1 MRLPNQHNTA
11 PKDTPNMAIEHST
24 TVPLGVI
31 DVDSMGQFLE
41 KAHLDFV
48 GITGHLHLANKMLS
62 AEMLEAAGPSIIAF
76 HQEIA
81 TKDPLERMAYAQSLL
96 AHARAAWL
104 TKLLTEQTDA
114 HALGIVSEAC
124 ERAAGTLGRLTRAI
138 NEYRKPAGPA
148 TQVSISQ
155 GNQVLVQNLMKVDK
169 HDEQSGTEVPAKN
182 KAVSFNAQGTTL
194 PAAGSPKDRTVAM
207 EHGSKNGIRK
217 VARCNE
223 RVPSRREISRGRS
236 KSKGYAKDTLISQK

>member
-1 MRLPNQHNTA
+1 
-11 PKDTPNMAIEHST
+11 
-24 TVPLGVI
+24 
-31 DVDSMGQFLE
+31 
-41 KAHLDFV
+41 
-48 GITGHLHLANKMLS
+48 MLS
-62 AEMLEAAGPSIIAF
+62 SEMIEAAGPSIIAF

-124 ERAAGTLGRLTRAI
+124 ERAAGTFGRLTRAI
-138 NEYRKPAGPA
+138 NEYRRPAGPA

-155 GNQVLVQNLMKVDK
+155 GNQVLVQNLMKVDN
-169 HDEQSGTEVPAKN
+169 HDEQSGIEVPAKN
-182 KAVSFNAQGTTL
+182 EAVSFNAQGTAL
-194 PAAGSPKDRTVAM
+194 PAAGSPKDKTVAM
-207 EHGSKNGIRK
+207 EQRPQNGGRK
-217 VARCNE
+217 STGIAE

-236 KSKGYAKDTLISQK
+236 KSKGYAKDTRISQK